1 MSKSIFVTGTGTDIG
16 KTYVSAL
23 IMKKMVSENMN
34 ACYFK
39 PVLSGAE
46 KRDGKIYAGDIEYVK
61 EISGLNEDTE
71 NMGSFIYEYPA
82 SPHLSAK
89 LENKPF
95 NMEKVVQDYKK
106 LSEKYEYILIE
117 GAGGIFCP
125 FTDDF
130 EPIYTKDIIKALNT
144 SCIIVANTALGA
156 INNVM
161 LSIYYMR
168 DKQIDIKGII
178 FNGYKDSLIEQE
190 NIKFIIKHSRLKLL
204 AVVNH
209 KDNYINVDFKN
220 IFGE

>member
-1 MSKSIFVTGTGTDIG
+1 MSKSIFITGTGTDIG
-16 KTYVSAL
+16 KTYISAL
-23 IMKKMVSENMN
+23 IMKKMIRENMN

-46 KRDGKIYAGDIEYVK
+46 KKDGKIYAGDIEYVK
-61 EISGLNEDTE
+61 EISGLKEDAD

-89 LENKPF
+89 LENNPF
-95 NMEKVVQDYKK
+95 NMEKVVQDYNK
-106 LSEKYEYILIE
+106 LSEKYDYILIE

-130 EPIYTKDIIKALNT
+130 EPVYTKEIINALNT
-144 SCIIVANTALGA
+144 SCILVSNTALGA
-156 INNVM
+156 INNIM

-168 DKQIDIKGII
+168 DKQINIKGLI

-190 NIKFIIKHSRLKLL
+190 NIKFITKHSGIKLL
-204 AVVNH
+204 AVVKY
-209 KDNYINVDFKN
+209 KDNNINIDLKN

>member
-1 MSKSIFVTGTGTDIG
+1 MSKSIFITGTGTDIG

-23 IMKKMVSENMN
+23 IMKQMINENMN

-46 KRDGKIYAGDIEYVK
+46 KRQGRIYAGDIEYVK
-61 EISGLNEDTE
+61 EISSLKEDTN

-82 SPHLSAK
+82 SPHLSAR
-89 LENKPF
+89 LENKSF
-95 NMEKVVQDYKK
+95 NMEKVVNDYEK
-106 LSEKYEYILIE
+106 LSKKYEYILIE

-125 FTDDF
+125 FTDDS
-130 EPIYTKDIIKALNT
+130 EPVYTKEIIKALNT
-144 SCIIVANTALGA
+144 SCILVANTTLGA
-156 INNVM
+156 INDVM

-168 DKQIDIKGII
+168 DNQIDIKGII
-178 FNGYKDSLIEQE
+178 SNNYKDSLIEQE
-190 NIKFIIKHSRLKLL
+190 NIKFIIKHSMLKLL

-209 KDNYINVDFKN
+209 KDSSINIDFKS

>member
-1 MSKSIFVTGTGTDIG
+1 MSKSIFITGTGTDIG
-16 KTYVSAL
+16 KTYISAL
-23 IMKKMVSENMN
+23 IMKKMIRENMN

-46 KRDGKIYAGDIEYVK
+46 KKDGKIYAGDIEYVK
-61 EISGLNEDTE
+61 EISGLKEDAD
-71 NMGSFIYEYPA
+71 NIGSFIYEYPA

-95 NMEKVVQDYKK
+95 NMEKVVQDYNK
-106 LSEKYEYILIE
+106 LSEKYDYILIE

-130 EPIYTKDIIKALNT
+130 EPVYTKEIINALNT
-144 SCIIVANTALGA
+144 SCILVSNTALGA
-156 INNVM
+156 INNIM

-168 DKQIDIKGII
+168 DKQIDIKGLI

-190 NIKFIIKHSRLKLL
+190 NIKFITKHSGIKLL
-204 AVVNH
+204 AVVKY
-209 KDNYINVDFKN
+209 KDNNINIDLKN

>member
-1 MSKSIFVTGTGTDIG
+1 MSKSIFITGTGTDIG

-23 IMKKMVSENMN
+23 IMKKMINENMN

-46 KRDGKIYAGDIEYVK
+46 RRQGRIYAGDIEYVK
-61 EISGLNEDTE
+61 EISGLNEDTK

-82 SPHLSAK
+82 SPHLAAK

-95 NMEKVVQDYKK
+95 NMEKVVNSYNK
-106 LSEKYEYILIE
+106 LSEKYDYILIE

-125 FTDDF
+125 FTDAYK
-130 EPIYTKDIIKALNT
+130 PIYTKEIIKSLNT
-144 SCIIVANTALGA
+144 SCILVSNTGLGA
-156 INNVM
+156 INNAM
-161 LSIYYMR
+161 LSVYYMR
-168 DKQIDIKGII
+168 DKKIDIKGII
-178 FNGYKDSLIEQE
+178 FNDYKDSLIEQE
-190 NIKFIIKHSRLKLL
+190 NIKFITENSKLRLL

-209 KDNYINVDFKN
+209 KDNNINIDLKN

>member
-1 MSKSIFVTGTGTDIG
+1 MSKSIFITGTGTDIG

-23 IMKKMVSENMN
+23 IMKQMISENMN

-46 KRDGKIYAGDIEYVK
+46 NKDGRIYAGDIEYVK
-61 EISGLNEDTE
+61 EISGLNEETS

-82 SPHLSAK
+82 SPHLAAK
-89 LENKPF
+89 LENQPF
-95 NMEKVVQDYKK
+95 NMEKVVQDYRK

-130 EPIYTKDIIKALNT
+130 KPVYTKEIIKTLNT

-156 INNVM
+156 INDVM
-161 LSIYYMR
+161 LSVYYMR

-178 FNGYKDSLIEQE
+178 FNDYKDSLIEQE

-209 KDNYINVDFKN
+209 KDSSINVDFKS

>member
-1 MSKSIFVTGTGTDIG
+1 MSKSIFITGTGTDIG

-23 IMKKMVSENMN
+23 IMKQMIKENMN

-46 KRDGKIYAGDIEYVK
+46 KKDGRIYAGDIEYVK
-61 EISGLNEDTE
+61 EISGLKEE
-71 NMGSFIYEYPA
+71 SSNMGSFIYEYPA

-89 LENKPF
+89 IENKPF
-95 NMEKVVQDYKK
+95 NMEKVVNDYNK

-117 GAGGIFCP
+117 GAGGIIFP

-130 EPIYTKDIIKALNT
+130 TPVYTKDIIKKLNT
-144 SCIIVANTALGA
+144 SSILVTNTTLGA
-156 INNVM
+156 INNAM
-161 LSIYYMR
+161 LFIYYMR
-168 DKQIDIKGII
+168 DNHIDIKGII
-178 FNGYKDSLIEQE
+178 FNNYKDSLIEQE
-190 NIKFIIKHSRLKLL
+190 NIKFIIKHSKLKLL

-209 KDNYINVDFKN
+209 KENSIHLDLKS

>member
-1 MSKSIFVTGTGTDIG
+1 MSKSIFITGTGTDIG
-16 KTYVSAL
+16 KTYISAL
-23 IMKKMVSENMN
+23 IMKKMIRENMN

-46 KRDGKIYAGDIEYVK
+46 KKDGKIYAGDIEYVK
-61 EISGLNEDTE
+61 EISGLKEDAD

-89 LENKPF
+89 LENNPF
-95 NMEKVVQDYKK
+95 NMEKVVQDYNK
-106 LSEKYEYILIE
+106 LSEKYDYILIE

-130 EPIYTKDIIKALNT
+130 EPVYTKEIINALNT
-144 SCIIVANTALGA
+144 SCILVSNTALGA
-156 INNVM
+156 INNIM

-168 DKQIDIKGII
+168 DKQIDIKGLI

-190 NIKFIIKHSRLKLL
+190 NIKFITKHSGIKLL
-204 AVVNH
+204 AVVKY
-209 KDNYINVDFKN
+209 KDNNINIDLKN

>member
-46 KRDGKIYAGDIEYVK
+46 NKDGKIYAGDIEYVK
-61 EISGLNEDTE
+61 EISGLNEDSK
-71 NMGSFIYEYPA
+71 NLGSFIYEYPA
-82 SPHLSAK
+82 SPHLAAK
-89 LENKPF
+89 LENQPF
-95 NMEKVVQDYKK
+95 NMEKVVQDYRK
-106 LSEKYEYILIE
+106 LSEKYEYILVE

-130 EPIYTKDIIKALNT
+130 EPVYTKEIIKSLDT

-178 FNGYKDSLIEQE
+178 FNDYKDSLIEQE
-190 NIKFIIKHSRLKLL
+190 NIKFIIKHSRLRLL
-204 AVVNH
+204 SVVNH
-209 KDNYINVDFKN
+209 KDSSINIDLKS

>member
-1 MSKSIFVTGTGTDIG
+1 MNKSIFITGTGTDIG
-16 KTYVSAL
+16 KTYISAL
-23 IMKKMVSENMN
+23 IMKKMIRENMN

-46 KRDGKIYAGDIEYVK
+46 KKDGKIYAGDIEYVK
-61 EISGLNEDTE
+61 EISGLKEDAD

-95 NMEKVVQDYKK
+95 NMEKVVQDYNK
-106 LSEKYEYILIE
+106 LSEKYDYILIE

-130 EPIYTKDIIKALNT
+130 EPVYTKEIINALNT
-144 SCIIVANTALGA
+144 SCILVSNTALGA
-156 INNVM
+156 INNIM

-168 DKQIDIKGII
+168 DKQIDIKGLI

-190 NIKFIIKHSRLKLL
+190 NIKFITKHSGIKLL
-204 AVVNH
+204 AVVKY
-209 KDNYINVDFKN
+209 KDNNINIDLKN